1 VQRELREVA
10 DPGRKGRMELD
21 NVKVGQIRH
30 KIIDIIH
37 QANREL
43 KNLNLVIELK
53 KLLEMMDEAINGR

>member
-1 VQRELREVA
+1 MQRELREVA